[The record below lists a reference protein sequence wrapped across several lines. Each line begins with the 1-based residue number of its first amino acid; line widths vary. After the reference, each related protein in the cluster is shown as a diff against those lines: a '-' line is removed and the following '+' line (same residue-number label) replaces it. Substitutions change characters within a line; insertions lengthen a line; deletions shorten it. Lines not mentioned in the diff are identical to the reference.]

1 MPEHNDGHRRNDR
14 AEEYGFPSDV
24 ITMLLVIKMG
34 GSILKEGASSDIVSD
49 LKELL
54 KENKAVLIHGG
65 GVEVTE
71 IAAKLGKEQK
81 FIVSPEGFRSRYTD
95 KETIEIYTMVM
106 AGKINKQIVLALQS
120 QGIRAVGLSGLD
132 GTILKAERKKKLIAV
147 DERGRKKV
155 IDGGYTGKINGVNA
169 DLIQFLLEKGYVPI
183 VTPIATSEEFEPL
196 NVDGDRTAAFV
207 AGALKADRLILLTD
221 VKGLSLKGNPISKI
235 SATEI
240 KEVLPSI
247 GQGMSTKVHA
257 ALEALNQGVS
267 EVLITSG
274 VGKQP
279 ISLALKHEVGT
290 VVTRE

>member
-1 MPEHNDGHRRNDR
+1 
-14 AEEYGFPSDV
+14 
-24 ITMLLVIKMG
+24 MLYVVKMG
-34 GSILKEGASSDIVSD
+34 GSILKKGASSELVSD
-49 LKELL
+49 LKGLA
-54 KENKAVLIHGG
+54 KDNRIVLVHGG

-120 QGIRAVGLSGLD
+120 QGIPAVGLSGLD
-132 GTILKAERKKKLIAV
+132 GLLLKAERKKKLIAV

-155 IDGGYTGKINGVNA
+155 IDGGYTGKINEVNA
-169 DLIQFLLEKGYVPI
+169 DLLQFLFEKGYVPV
-183 VTPIATSEEFEPL
+183 VTPIAVSDEFEPL
-196 NVDGDRTAAFV
+196 NVDGDRTAAII

-221 VKGLSLKGNPISKI
+221 VQGLVLKGDPVPKI
-235 SATEI
+235 TATDV
-240 KEVLPSI
+240 KEVLSGI

-257 ALEALNQGVS
+257 ALEALSQGVM

-274 VGKQP
+274 SGKSP
-279 ISLALKHEVGT
+279 ISSALKHECGT
-290 VVTRE
+290 VITRE